1 VEPEKHTGSLVGI
14 VADGLDRFRTLGR
27 QLAVNPEDNL
37 RRMLV
42 RATVVEGKDGLKHT
56 EFHTIESQESVES
69 LGLRFPLADSRARL
83 VEAVL
88 GASFVIA
95 RVEEVA
101 AAGKIVDAFID
112 GLNGDVAEL
121 LSAYLQRA
129 SARLLGG
136 IREEIQKATS
146 QPRYIETV
154 ASLPLGAERMAPP
167 TAVSADR
174 FGPFVRRQRY
184 VGWSQCLYGEV
195 WFDSSPERD
204 VANMIDSSG
213 DVRVWVR
220 LHRGDLKILW
230 QDEEGSARWYNP
242 DFVVITADET
252 SWIVEVKADND
263 LHDVD
268 VQRKR
273 RAAQRWATRVS
284 LGPTIGQQWRY
295 LLVSESDVAAV
306 KGSWAALKQLSA
318 Q

>member
-1 VEPEKHTGSLVGI
+1 M
-14 VADGLDRFRTLGR
+14 
-27 QLAVNPEDNL
+27 AVNPEDSL

-42 RATVVEGKDGLKHT
+42 QARVVEGKDGLKHT
-56 EFHTIESQESVES
+56 EFHTSESQESVES

-83 VEAVL
+83 VETVL

-95 RVEEVA
+95 RAEEVA

-112 GLNGDVAEL
+112 GLNGDVEEL

-136 IREEIQKATS
+136 VREAIQKAAS

-154 ASLPLGAERMAPP
+154 AIQSLGRERIAPP
-167 TAVSADR
+167 TAVSSER

-184 VGWSQCLYGEV
+184 VGWTRSLYDEV

-204 VANMIDSSG
+204 LANMVDSSG

-220 LHRGDLKILW
+220 VHRGDLKILW

-242 DFVVITADET
+242 DFVVITVDDT
-252 SWIVEVKADND
+252 HWIVEVKADND

-273 RAAQRWATRVS
+273 QAAQRWATRVS
-284 LGPTIGQQWRY
+284 LDPAIGQQWQY
-295 LLVSESDVAAV
+295 LLVSESDVDAV
-306 KGSWAALKQLSA
+306 RGSWVALKQLGS